1 MNAIFN
7 VHDAKTHLSKLL
19 DRVRAGEEIILA
31 KAGTPYAKMVPITS
45 ERPQRQAGRFKGIF
59 TVGDEIFDPLP
70 EEELRL
76 WEGHGD

>member
-19 DRVRAGEEIILA
+19 DRVRAGEEIIIA
-31 KAGTPYAKMVPITS
+31 KAGTPYAKMVPIPQ
-45 ERPQRQAGRFKGIF
+45 ERPKRQAGRFKGMF

-70 EEELRL
+70 EDELHL

>member
-19 DRVRAGEEIILA
+19 DRVHAGEEIILA
-31 KAGTPYAKMVPITS
+31 KAGKPYAKLVPIAS
-45 ERPQRQAGRFKGIF
+45 DKPKRRGGQFEGLF

-70 EEELRL
+70 EDELRL